1 MSESSHQC
9 CRQSV
14 IHLRFQ
20 GLALHK
26 QRRRSIAASALG
38 RTSLR
43 RHSHSLD
50 IKLDAVPKLLRP
62 ADCLTNVMASSA
74 TDLPNG
80 QEGFSAEAFF
90 ATQQPPSN
98 LEETLRDVRTFVA
111 RHRADR
117 RKVVLVTVSTAVQS
131 RSKS

>member
-1 MSESSHQC
+1 MLS
-9 CRQSV
+9 
-14 IHLRFQ
+14 
-20 GLALHK
+20 
-26 QRRRSIAASALG
+26 
-38 RTSLR
+38 
-43 RHSHSLD
+43 
-50 IKLDAVPKLLRP
+50 IKLDALLNRIRS
-62 ADCLTNVMASSA
+62 CHQLTNVMVSSA
-74 TDLPNG
+74 TELPNG

-90 ATQQPPSN
+90 ETQQPPSN